1 MALRPR
7 SALFRETDSSALPL
21 RYVHLL
27 PPIGGRKG
35 KRANETNSTRFT
47 MDFTRVDIIGLSTS
61 PSSGG
66 AYALVLGE
74 VEGNRRLPII
84 IGAFEAQAIALE
96 LEKIQPPRPMTHD
109 LLRDTFEAV
118 DVEVTEV
125 VIDELREGTF
135 FAKIRYR
142 HDGEEHQ
149 LDSRPSDAVALA
161 VRVDAP
167 IFVAPMV
174 LDEAGIVAED
184 ESDISSL
191 AEQAEETTGTEED
204 EPSGTE
210 LEQMQQKLEEA
221 VEEEDYERAAEL
233 RDEIQR
239 LEQERQQNQN

>member
-1 MALRPR
+1 
-7 SALFRETDSSALPL
+7 
-21 RYVHLL
+21 
-27 PPIGGRKG
+27 
-35 KRANETNSTRFT
+35 

-109 LLRDTFEAV
+109 LLRDTFEELE
-118 DVEVTEV
+118 VEVTEV

-135 FAKIRYR
+135 FAKVRYR
-142 HDGEEHQ
+142 HNGDEHQ

-167 IFVAPMV
+167 IYVAPMV

-184 ESDISSL
+184 ESGISSITQ
-191 AEQAEETTGTEED
+191 QAEEASAGEEEETG
-204 EPSGTE
+204 GTE
-210 LEQMQQKLEEA
+210 LERKQKQLEKA

-239 LEQERQQNQN
+239 LEQEEEQEQNKN

>member
-1 MALRPR
+1 
-7 SALFRETDSSALPL
+7 
-21 RYVHLL
+21 
-27 PPIGGRKG
+27 
-35 KRANETNSTRFT
+35 

-118 DVEVTEV
+118 DVEVSEV

-142 HDGEEHQ
+142 HNGEEQQ

-167 IFVAPMV
+167 IFVAPAV

-191 AEQAEETTGTEED
+191 AEQAEEPSGAEE
-204 EPSGTE
+204 EEMGGTE
-210 LEQMQQKLEEA
+210 LEKMQKKLEKA

-239 LEQERQQNQN
+239 LEQEQQQNQN

>member
-1 MALRPR
+1 
-7 SALFRETDSSALPL
+7 
-21 RYVHLL
+21 
-27 PPIGGRKG
+27 
-35 KRANETNSTRFT
+35 

-109 LLRDTFEAV
+109 LLRDTFEELEV
-118 DVEVTEV
+118 DVTEV

-142 HDGEEHQ
+142 HNGDEHQ

-167 IFVAPMV
+167 IYVAPMV

-184 ESDISSL
+184 ESGISSITQ
-191 AEQAEETTGTEED
+191 QAEEAPAPEE
-204 EPSGTE
+204 EEAGGTE
-210 LEQMQQKLEEA
+210 LERKQKQLEKA
-221 VEEEDYERAAEL
+221 VEEENYERAAEL
-233 RDEIQR
+233 RDEIER
-239 LEQERQQNQN
+239 LEKEKEQEQEQNKN